1 MKDIEKAIEELE
13 DRRGYYIDDKCRLTY
28 YDLAISALE
37 NQLNNGW
44 IPVSERL
51 PESQPSCIKGTTY
64 IVTLDKPK
72 RTSLAK
78 YKEGKWLGDF
88 GRVIPHEDIIAW
100 HPPLQPYKVGE

>member
-1 MKDIEKAIEELE
+1 MNCISKGKYTGDSCFGCEVKVNECEI
-13 DRRGYYIDDKCRLTY
+13 RDKVYMQR
-28 YDLAISALE
+28 
-37 NQLNNGW
+37 W

-51 PESQPSCIKGTTY
+51 PENQPSYIKGTTY
-64 IVTLDKPK
+64 IVTLNKPI